1 MRRRDDRNRRL
12 EAGHRIERVQTV
24 VQAVSEL
31 LNRFA
36 VGLLLLLTF
45 LTLGDILLRKFF
57 NRGILGALE
66 LSEFLMTVI
75 VFLSLAQGEIL
86 QRNVSFDLVL
96 NRLPDRV
103 RRQIRLLAG
112 LVFGCFFGLIAV
124 AVVTY
129 GRSMQ
134 TVGEMSPDL
143 LIPKYP
149 FIYVTASGCAML
161 SLVLFL
167 EFLSALFERQR
178 P

>member
-1 MRRRDDRNRRL
+1 MRRRDDRKGRF
-12 EAGHRIERVQTV
+12 ETGHRIERLQTAVQG
-24 VQAVSEL
+24 VSEL

-57 NRGILGALE
+57 SRGILGTLE
-66 LSEFLMTVI
+66 LSEFLMTTI
-75 VFLSLAQGEIL
+75 VFFSLAQGEIL
-86 QRNVSFDLVL
+86 QRNVSFDLAL
-96 NRLPDRV
+96 NRLPVRV
-103 RRQIRLLAG
+103 RRQIHLLTRF
-112 LVFGCFFGLIAV
+112 VFGCFFGLIAA
-124 AVVTY
+124 AVVVY

-134 TVGEMSPDL
+134 VVGEMSPDL

-149 FIYVTASGCAML
+149 FIYVTASGCAIL

-167 EFLSALFERQR
+167 QFLSTLFERRQ